1 MPGRRRTWT
10 PRGVLVLLACVV
22 IAGLVGAL
30 TPSLMPTSR
39 PVAPDADGIARA
51 PRLDVELREVYSAT
65 QVAVPIGEVYDTFE
79 RFVVVT
85 YWAQPH
91 RDGAIFNATVV
102 TSDGLRY
109 APIQRANLQHF
120 ASAQVG
126 QAVVATAVFEVPPD
140 KIAGS
145 HFEVNVHINN
155 GLQPVSHVPTF
166 ELPDP
171 LPEAPETPVIESAV
185 QEPGR

>member
-85 YWAQPH
+85 YWAQTH
-91 RDGAIFNATVV
+91 RDGAIFNATLV
-102 TSDGLRY
+102 TRDG
-109 APIQRANLQHF
+109 
-120 ASAQVG
+120 
-126 QAVVATAVFEVPPD
+126 T
-140 KIAGS
+140 
-145 HFEVNVHINN
+145 
-155 GLQPVSHVPTF
+155 
-166 ELPDP
+166 
-171 LPEAPETPVIESAV
+171 
-185 QEPGR
+185 